1 MAVCLDAF
9 VQTRLVRQPKVV
21 ETLQSCVETSQSTV
35 DILSDGRSKIVK
47 FFTLFLG
54 WAIICK
60 MAGRIVILSLSF

>member
-1 MAVCLDAF
+1 M
-9 VQTRLVRQPKVV
+9 
-21 ETLQSCVETSQSTV
+21 ETSQSTV